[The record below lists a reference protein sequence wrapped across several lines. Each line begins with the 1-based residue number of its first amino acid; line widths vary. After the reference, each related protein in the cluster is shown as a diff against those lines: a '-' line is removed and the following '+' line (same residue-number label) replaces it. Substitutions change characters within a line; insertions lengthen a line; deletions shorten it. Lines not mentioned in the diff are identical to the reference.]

1 MPAYRSYVSNASRIR
16 RPAMRILVSGPP
28 AVGKTRQ
35 GILLSRELGVP
46 HISSGAL
53 IRDAAGAG
61 NPVAQRLLGIV
72 SDGSLAPS
80 EEITRLVLDRLSDE
94 DCRGGFVLDGFPR
107 KWQEAEGLLHHQ
119 QPDAVF
125 VLEADHG
132 VLQERLRTRVL
143 QGRADDDPAALR
155 RRLHAYELETRRAQL
170 VFRLSFVPVHSVDA
184 SREAGDIA
192 RDILSRLPAREPA
205 YAPAPCFA

>member
-1 MPAYRSYVSNASRIR
+1 
-16 RPAMRILVSGPP
+16 MRILVSGPP

-53 IRDAAGAG
+53 IREAAAAGH
-61 NPVAQRLLGIV
+61 PVARRLLGIV
-72 SDGSLAPS
+72 ADGSLAPS
-80 EEITRLVLDRLSDE
+80 EEITRLVLDRLSAE
-94 DCRGGFVLDGFPR
+94 DCRDGFVLDGFPR
-107 KWQEAEGLLHHQ
+107 KWQEAEGLLHRHH
-119 QPDAVF
+119 PDALF
-125 VLEADHG
+125 VLEADPS
-132 VLQERLRTRVL
+132 VLHERLRTRIQ

-155 RRLHAYELETRRAQL
+155 RRLQAYELETRRAHL
-170 VFRLSFVPVHSVDA
+170 VFSLSFVPVHSVDA

-192 RDILSRLPAREPA
+192 GDILSRLPAREPS